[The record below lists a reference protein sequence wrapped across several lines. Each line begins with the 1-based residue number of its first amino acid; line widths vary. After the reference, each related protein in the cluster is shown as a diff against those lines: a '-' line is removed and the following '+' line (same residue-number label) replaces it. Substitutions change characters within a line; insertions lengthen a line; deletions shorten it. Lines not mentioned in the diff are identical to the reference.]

1 MEDVRN
7 TIKVGNNFVVFCLLA
22 RRLVAVCS
30 WETTFHCSRK
40 INATSA
46 YHQVEL
52 WSLVNSTTFVFV
64 HKLHGCCYYH
74 GTNKTLH
81 FGSINQ
87 LRRKFEP
94 LISKLHL
101 YWRWNIG
108 SMYVAHICSVQC
120 TEQIAHKPHSYWD
133 IYHLHYSFPR
143 FLRPPDIGL
152 ICFSALFQSHPV
164 CPKTFAKYLGY
175 SMVLTASHFVPKCDG
190 VDVIVL

>member
-120 TEQIAHKPHSYWD
+120 TEQIAHKPHSYWKTF
-133 IYHLHYSFPR
+133 IISIIR
-143 FLRPPDIGL
+143 FLDSCGHL
-152 ICFSALFQSHPV
+152 ISAWSVSLHCFNPIQ
-164 CPKTFAKYLGY
+164 Y
-175 SMVLTASHFVPKCDG
+175 VPKHSQNIWD
-190 VDVIVL
+190 IPWY